1 MRRLSRKT
9 VLVVALYQIVPLFLI
24 AAWIMPT
31 FFELFGVDWN
41 DTTWR
46 SYAAC
51 IGGWIIME
59 VPLGI
64 WLIVKNMKAK
74 KKS

>member
-1 MRRLSRKT
+1 MRRLGRKT
-9 VLVVALYQIVPLFLI
+9 ILVVALYQIVPLFLT
-24 AAWIMPT
+24 AVWIMPT
-31 FFELFGVDWN
+31 FFKLFGVDWN

-59 VPLGI
+59 APLGI
-64 WLIVKNMKAK
+64 WLIIK
-74 KKS
+74 KIKDTNES

>member
-1 MRRLSRKT
+1 
-9 VLVVALYQIVPLFLI
+9 
-24 AAWIMPT
+24 MPT

-51 IGGWIIME
+51 IGAWIIME

-64 WLIVKNMKAK
+64 WLIVKKIKDK

>member
-1 MRRLSRKT
+1 MRRLGRKT
-9 VLVVALYQIVPLFLI
+9 ILVVALYQIVPLFLT
-24 AAWIMPT
+24 AVWIMPA

-64 WLIVKNMKAK
+64 WLIVKKIKDTNE
-74 KKS
+74 S